1 MTQCLCSL
9 SATWRCAGVRCWVWL
24 IMRSLYRVTDN
35 RARQNICSNY
45 NTHNMRGRGRKVYIL
60 LTVHIPANFHSNASH
75 IHESQDSE
83 DEMAQR
89 EVIMKTVSREE
100 LQQQLDVLLR
110 QVSQGKTHLTVE
122 ENGEPIALII
132 SASEYQRE
140 REETAFVAYGK
151 TFENESPQEIERQAV
166 RAIRESRESR
176 RQQSQPTPDP

>member
-1 MTQCLCSL
+1 
-9 SATWRCAGVRCWVWL
+9 
-24 IMRSLYRVTDN
+24 
-35 RARQNICSNY
+35 
-45 NTHNMRGRGRKVYIL
+45 
-60 LTVHIPANFHSNASH
+60 
-75 IHESQDSE
+75 
-83 DEMAQR
+83 MAQR